1 MTMLNWLM
9 YTNIVIWILL
19 CSYVFFIGYKQIK
32 LEKRLKKMEY
42 LDNE

>member
-1 MTMLNWLM
+1 MNVINWIM
-9 YTNIVIWILL
+9 YTNIVIWILI
-19 CSYVFFIGYKQIK
+19 CSYVVFIGYKQIN